1 MRERIEDSKSIPRRK
16 SCDQPYSLAVCS
28 AIYFSRPGA
37 WVDYNGGDIYSN
49 SFLGARR
56 PNMAVTLVVRWIP
69 SLCKRQWTDSRIS
82 SIVSITL
89 CWEHACMAS
98 LCHPV

>member
-1 MRERIEDSKSIPRRK
+1 MRERLEEFESIPRRK

-28 AIYFSRPGA
+28 ATYSCHLGA

-56 PNMAVTLVVRWIP
+56 PKLAVTLVVRWIP
-69 SLCKRQWTDSRIS
+69 SPYKRQRTDSNIN
-82 SIVSITL
+82 SIKFITL
-89 CWEHACMAS
+89 CIQT
-98 LCHPV
+98 